1 MLLLIIES
9 LSGEPLIEED
19 YNSKKTAKER
29 RRTALIAGTSV
40 GLGAILLASLL
51 VGGTLIATNGDSSKI
66 SLLHS
71 SQIRGLSS
79 MKCSSKTLFEFL
91 SFLLE
96 PFLEYNALF

>member
-66 SLLHS
+66 P
-71 SQIRGLSS
+71 LSII
-79 MKCSSKTLFEFL
+79 MWDAITEL
-91 SFLLE
+91 
-96 PFLEYNALF
+96 

>member
-1 MLLLIIES
+1 MWSIITPIRNIFTFVLIIES

-66 SLLHS
+66 SLLH
-71 SQIRGLSS
+71 II
-79 MKCSSKTLFEFL
+79 TLNISNTLIFMTFQK
-91 SFLLE
+91 
-96 PFLEYNALF
+96 YV

>member
-40 GLGAILLASLL
+40 GLGALLLASLL

-66 SLLHS
+66 PLNIIMRMSIYSYTFKSVILES
-71 SQIRGLSS
+71 VKIII
-79 MKCSSKTLFEFL
+79 FE
-91 SFLLE
+91 
-96 PFLEYNALF
+96 NI

>member
-66 SLLHS
+66 SLLHIS
-71 SQIRGLSS
+71 
-79 MKCSSKTLFEFL
+79 TLNISNTLIFMTFQK
-91 SFLLE
+91 
-96 PFLEYNALF
+96 YV